1 MLFAFYVLLII
12 AVAAGI
18 SAVVTSALLLRGRTG
33 RTLGPAESPHVDDR
47 LRRIEQT
54 VESLTAEMER
64 LTEGQRFLTDVMT
77 ERRGELPRLPK
88 TPPEDPH

>member
-1 MLFAFYVLLII
+1 MLFAFYLLLII

-18 SAVVTSALLLRGRTG
+18 SAVVTSALLLRGRTS
-33 RTLGPAESPHVDDR
+33 RSLGPAESPHAEDR

-64 LTEGQRFLTDVMT
+64 VTEGQRFLTEVLT
-77 ERRGELPRLPK
+77 ERRGEPPRLPK
-88 TPPEDPH
+88 APPEEPG